1 MEQLILQIIASKI
14 TIALKNINTDA
25 EINLLIT
32 NLLNSI
38 FAIDFIG
45 IDYLYTALKNEDTLT
60 KEEIQALP
68 DDFLKYFKKETLIKI
83 INQN

>member
-38 FAIDFIG
+38 FANDFIG